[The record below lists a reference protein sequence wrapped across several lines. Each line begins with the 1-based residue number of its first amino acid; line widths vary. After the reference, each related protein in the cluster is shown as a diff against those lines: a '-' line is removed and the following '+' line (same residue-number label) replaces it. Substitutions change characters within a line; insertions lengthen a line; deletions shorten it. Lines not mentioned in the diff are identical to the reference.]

1 MNCYRY
7 STGVLADVGV
17 NERNRIIGVARTE
30 SAPPPGDPD
39 ETGRREGVGRERK
52 VGMEGQQKLKA
63 GKVLLIVNVASKCG
77 LTPQYEGLEKLY
89 RDYRDRGLV
98 VLGFPANDFAG
109 QEPGSNEDIANA
121 RVRFENGCV
130 AAITARPAIPP
141 RYVFMPDPRF
151 ALLAGSNS
159 ATHS

>member
-52 VGMEGQQKLKA
+52 VGMEGQ
-63 GKVLLIVNVASKCG
+63 
-77 LTPQYEGLEKLY
+77 
-89 RDYRDRGLV
+89 
-98 VLGFPANDFAG
+98 
-109 QEPGSNEDIANA
+109 
-121 RVRFENGCV
+121 
-130 AAITARPAIPP
+130 
-141 RYVFMPDPRF
+141 PD
-151 ALLAGSNS
+151 LLAPKVFDAVSI
-159 ATHS
+159 